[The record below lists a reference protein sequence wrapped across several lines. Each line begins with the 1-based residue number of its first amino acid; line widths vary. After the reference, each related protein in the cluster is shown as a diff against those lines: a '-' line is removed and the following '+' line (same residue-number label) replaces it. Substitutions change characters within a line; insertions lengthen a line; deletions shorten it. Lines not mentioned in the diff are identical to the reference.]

1 MTSMEKEEKLQR
13 LVLFRRFSQANLSNT
28 DRKVMEEVNR
38 EVLERYTSPKN
49 AFEKGGLGH
58 LNKQSLKRSQSIKG

>member
-28 DRKVMEEVNR
+28 DNKVMEEVNR
-38 EVLERYTSPKN
+38 EVLERYRSPN
-49 AFEKGGLGH
+49 NSCEKRGLEY
-58 LNKQSLKRSQSIKG
+58 LN